1 MIRRPPRSTL
11 FPYTSLFR
19 SLWSADVHVADR
31 IRGVHHAAATGR
43 VAAAVSDGG
52 SDGRSLLDA
61 GGGGSW
67 KEAGRCG
74 ERRAEN
80 PPGGDPRRKG
90 MESHRDCPRPC
101 DSVFYL

>member
-19 SLWSADVHVADR
+19 SLWSADVHVTDR

-52 SDGRSLLDA
+52 SDCRSLFDA
-61 GGGGSW
+61 GGADSG
-67 KEAGRCG
+67 KDEGRCG
-74 ERRAEN
+74 GRHAAYAPHDARR
-80 PPGGDPRRKG
+80 RVG
-90 MESHRDCPRPC
+90 MEADGGLPR
-101 DSVFYL
+101 LRGLL

>member
-61 GGGGSW
+61 GGADSW
-67 KEAGRCG
+67 KEEARCG
-74 ERRAEN
+74 ERRAAHT
-80 PPGGDPRRKG
+80 PGDARPRMG
-90 MESHRDCPRPC
+90 MGADGHCTLLC
-101 DSVFYL
+101 DFVFQ